1 MATVTAVIAP
11 DGATWR
17 GMLALMRGD
26 FDRTVQECAMG
37 VPVRGLRRWGHAIVP
52 SASAALVFRVAHRL
66 HAGGWRRLAAWV
78 TLLNRLFR
86 GVVLHPASVI
96 GPGLYI
102 PHTVGVTFCGTAGAR
117 LTIYPVGYVAP
128 ERFPGW
134 LAAPRADWPVL
145 GDDVRVGTYAA
156 VIGGV
161 RIGDAAVIGMQVVIR
176 TDLGA
181 GLSAVVRPNWRT
193 RRQPDAAAPEPLRHV
208 P

>member
-1 MATVTAVIAP
+1 MTAP
-11 DGATWR
+11 DGASWR
-17 GMLALMRGD
+17 GTLALMRGD
-26 FDRTVQECAMG
+26 FDRTVQECTLGA
-37 VPVRGLRRWGHAIVP
+37 PVRGLRLWAHVIVP
-52 SASAALVFRVAHRL
+52 SAWTALIFRVAHL
-66 HAGGWRRLAAWV
+66 AHAKDWRRLAAWI
-78 TLLNRLFR
+78 TLVNRLFC

-96 GPGLYI
+96 GPGLFI
-102 PHTVGVTFCGTAGAR
+102 PHPVGVTFCGTAGGN

-134 LAAPRADWPVL
+134 LAAPRADWPAL
-145 GDDVRVGTYAA
+145 GHDVRVGTYAA

-161 RIGDAAVIGMQVVIR
+161 HIHDGAVIGMQVVIR

-193 RRQPDAAAPEPLRHV
+193 LRQPAGPVPEPLRHV